1 VNIREKADN
10 LRISPG
16 PPYIHDRL
24 APGRDSPQNHCM
36 RFTPQFLEELR
47 DRLPVSEVVGRR
59 VKLKRAGREW
69 KGLSPFQQEKT
80 PSFTVN
86 DQKQFYHDFS
96 TGKHGNIFDFVM
108 ETEGVSFPEAVER
121 LASMAGLALPAVTP
135 DAARHEQRR
144 KTLHDVMEL
153 AAKFFADTLA
163 SRNGAKARGYLG
175 DRAILPATQLQFRI
189 GYAPPD
195 RFALKEHLGG
205 QGVAVEDMV
214 EAGLLV
220 AADDIPVPYDRFR
233 DRVMFPI
240 ADFRGRVIAFGG
252 RALEKEVAAKYLN
265 SPETPLFH
273 KGDNLYNIA
282 SARQA
287 AHDGAPL
294 VVVEG
299 YVDVIAMV
307 GAGFPASVAP
317 LGTALTENQLALLWK
332 MADEPI
338 LCFDG
343 DRAGQKAAYR
353 AAELA
358 LPLLAPAKSL
368 RFALLPEGQDP
379 DDLARSG
386 GRGAIEEVIGA
397 ARGLADVIWSRE
409 IEGGSYATPERRA
422 ALEARIKN
430 LTNGIR
436 DEVVRRYYRQDLAER
451 LQRTF
456 APEPGR
462 GGYGRGNYPRA
473 GGESGR
479 RFAPRGSFTP
489 GAAGRFEPRGAR
501 SQNPGSPTID
511 RQPYQVASPQ
521 LALSPIMRGQR
532 SVMSRREALILQ
544 SLINHPWLLHDHLEE
559 VAALELAHPEA
570 HKLRAGIIA
579 AFADDSHADD
589 PVAETARLRVDLD
602 KSGYTKQIQLVERA
616 LTTKDVWGS
625 QPGAAAEDVL
635 STWHQLVSLHRQW
648 HSLLRELKDA
658 EAALGEEASEANLA
672 WLRDVKARLESL
684 DGTEALIEGFGESS
698 GRLQRSV

>member
-1 VNIREKADN
+1 
-10 LRISPG
+10 
-16 PPYIHDRL
+16 
-24 APGRDSPQNHCM
+24 M
-36 RFTPQFLEELR
+36 RFTPEFLDELR
-47 DRLPVSEVVGRR
+47 ARLPVSEVVGRR
-59 VKLKRAGREW
+59 VKLKKAGREY

-121 LASMAGLALPAVTP
+121 LASMAGMALPAVTP

-175 DRAILPATQLQFRI
+175 DRAISPATQLQFRI

-195 RFALKEHLGG
+195 RFALKEHLGA
-205 QGVAVEDMV
+205 QGIPVEDMV
-214 EAGLLV
+214 EAGLLI
-220 AADDIPVPYDRFR
+220 AGDDIPVPYDRFR

-240 ADFRGRVIAFGG
+240 TDLRGRVIAFGG
-252 RALEKEVAAKYLN
+252 RALEKDVAAKYLN

-273 KGDNLYNIA
+273 KGDNLYNLA
-282 SARQA
+282 PARQA
-287 AHDGAPL
+287 AHDGASV

-307 GAGFPASVAP
+307 TTGFTASVAP
-317 LGTALTENQLALLWK
+317 LGTALTENQLVLLWK

-338 LCFDG
+338 LCFAG
-343 DRAGQKAAYR
+343 DRAGQKAAWR
-353 AAELA
+353 AADLA
-358 LPLLAPAKSL
+358 LPHLKPGKSL

-386 GRGAIEEVIGA
+386 GRGAIEDVIAA
-397 ARGLADVIWSRE
+397 ARGLADMIWSRE

-422 ALEARIKN
+422 ALEARIGE

-436 DEVVRRYYRQDLAER
+436 DEVVRRYYRQDLTER
-451 LQRTF
+451 LQRMF
-456 APEPGR
+456 APEGGR
-462 GGYGRGNYPRA
+462 GGYARGNYQRAA
-473 GGESGR
+473 GGFGGSESGQ
-479 RFAPRGSFTP
+479 RFASRGGGGRFDSRGGGRGQGPGGIQTIPRG
-489 GAAGRFEPRGAR
+489 
-501 SQNPGSPTID
+501 
-511 RQPYQVASPQ
+511 PYQATSPQ
-521 LALSPIMRGQR
+521 LAMSPIMRGQR
-532 SVMSRREALILQ
+532 SAVSRREALILQ
-544 SLINHPWLLHDHLEE
+544 SLINHPWLLHEHLEE

-579 AFADDSHADD
+579 AFAHYSHTDD
-589 PVAETARLRVDLD
+589 PAAEAARLLAFLE
-602 KSGYTKQIQLVERA
+602 KAGYTKQIQMVERA
-616 LTTKDVWGS
+616 LTTKDVWAT

-635 STWHQLVSLHRQW
+635 STWRQLVALH
-648 HSLLRELKDA
+648 HKAHALLREKKDA
-658 EAALGEEASEANLA
+658 ELALGNEASEAHLA
-672 WLRDVKARLESL
+672 WLRDVQARLAEM
-684 DGTEALIEGFGESS
+684 DGTEALIEGFGELS
-698 GRLQRSV
+698 GRFHRNV

>member
-1 VNIREKADN
+1 MIGWHGATTHAK
-10 LRISPG
+10 S
-16 PPYIHDRL
+16 Y
-24 APGRDSPQNHCM
+24 M

-47 DRLPVSEVVGRR
+47 ARLPVSEVVGRR

-96 TGKHGNIFDFVM
+96 TGKHGNIFDFMM

-144 KTLHDVMEL
+144 KTLHAVMEL
-153 AAKFFADTLA
+153 AAKFFVDTLA
-163 SRNGAKARGYLG
+163 LRNGAKARGYLG
-175 DRAILPATQLQFRI
+175 DRAISPATQLQFRI

-195 RFALKEHLGG
+195 RFALKEYLGG
-205 QGVAVEDMV
+205 QGVPVEDMI

-220 AADDIPVPYDRFR
+220 AGDDIPVPYDRFR

-240 ADFRGRVIAFGG
+240 TDLRGRVIAFGG
-252 RALEKEVAAKYLN
+252 RALEKDVAAKYLN

-273 KGDNLYNIA
+273 KGDNLYNLA
-282 SARQA
+282 TARQA

-307 GAGFPASVAP
+307 GAGYPASVAP
-317 LGTALTENQLALLWK
+317 LGTALTESQLALLWK

-358 LPLLAPAKSL
+358 LPLLAPGKSL

-386 GRGAIEEVIGA
+386 GRGAVEEVIGA

-422 ALEARIKN
+422 ALEARIKD

-456 APEPGR
+456 APEAGR
-462 GGYGRGNYPRA
+462 GGYGRNNYLRA
-473 GGESGR
+473 GSESGR

-501 SQNPGSPTID
+501 SQGSAGSQTIN

-532 SVMSRREALILQ
+532 SAMSRREALILQ
-544 SLINHPWLLHDHLEE
+544 SLIHHPWLLHDHLEE

-570 HKLRAGIIA
+570 HRLRAGIIA
-579 AFADDSHADD
+579 AFANYSHTDDA
-589 PVAETARLRVDLD
+589 VAETARLRASLD
-602 KSGYTKQIQLVERA
+602 KSGYTKQIQMVERA

-635 STWHQLVSLHRQW
+635 STWRQLVALH
-648 HSLLRELKDA
+648 HKAHALLREMKDA
-658 EAALGEEASEANLA
+658 ELALSQEQTETNFT
-672 WLRDVKARLESL
+672 WLKDVSARLESL

-698 GRLQRSV
+698 GRFQRSV